1 MTIKRNMEKA
11 MAALLSSDTQ
21 IDAASKCGI
30 TDRTLRSY
38 LADPDFNA
46 EYQRRKRQLVSD
58 ATRQIQASY
67 QSAVRALRGI
77 VESDISSAG
86 EKISAARAL
95 LEFGLKF
102 TEINDMAN
110 YLRFSYD
117 EDFRRWGYDL
127 NNRPGYGNVDNEVQ
141 LLKTFL
147 AERLDW
153 LKTEFDKI

>member
-1 MTIKRNMEKA
+1 

-102 TEINDMAN
+102 TEINDIMIR
-110 YLRFSYD
+110 L
-117 EDFRRWGYDL
+117 ED
-127 NNRPGYGNVDNEVQ
+127 VEQ
-141 LLKTFL
+141 AIK
-147 AERLDW
+147 
-153 LKTEFDKI
+153 K